1 MVTLPESKRLAAE
14 DLSQSH
20 RPTEHQRLFSGIA
33 KTVFRLN
40 GQALA
45 IAEDLAGPVGLTAA
59 WWQVLATV
67 LRDPLS
73 VADISRLVGTSRQ
86 SVQRVA
92 DRLVDQGL
100 AEYQPNPAHRRAKL
114 LTPTDEGRSAVRA
127 IAPAHADLAH
137 QLAVEFGEENLSRL
151 LDSLQ
156 ELSTVLD
163 KLPPPKLSTI

>member
-1 MVTLPESKRLAAE
+1 MVTLPESTKSTDQAVSE
-14 DLSQSH
+14 SH

-40 GQALA
+40 GQALT

-67 LRDPLS
+67 LREPLS

-92 DRLVDQGL
+92 DRLVDEGL

-114 LTPTDEGRSAVRA
+114 LTPTNQGRSAVRA
-127 IAPAHADLAH
+127 IAPAHAELAH
-137 QLAVEFGEENLSRL
+137 QLALELGEENLGRIL
-151 LDSLQ
+151 EHLQ
-156 ELSTVLD
+156 ELSAALH
-163 KLPPPKLSTI
+163 KLSTQPTTG

>member
-1 MVTLPESKRLAAE
+1 MVTLPESTRSTDE
-14 DLSQSH
+14 GLSRPH
-20 RPTEHQRLFSGIA
+20 RPTEQQRLFSGIA

-45 IAEDLAGPVGLTAA
+45 IAEELAGPVGLTAA

-92 DRLVDQGL
+92 DRLVDDGL

-137 QLAVEFGEENLSRL
+137 QLAVEFGEENLRRV

-156 ELSTVLD
+156 ELSTALD
-163 KLPPPKLSTI
+163 KLPPPKRSTI

>member
-1 MVTLPESKRLAAE
+1 MVTLPESMRSAAE
-14 DLSQSH
+14 DSSQSH
-20 RPTEHQRLFSGIA
+20 RPTEQQRLFSGIA

-67 LRDPLS
+67 LREPLS

-92 DRLVDQGL
+92 DLLVDKQL

-114 LTPTDEGRSAVRA
+114 LTPTEKGGSTVRA
-127 IAPAHADLAH
+127 IAPAHADLAR
-137 QLAVEFGEENLSRL
+137 QLSLEFGEENLSRL

-156 ELSTVLD
+156 ELSAALD
-163 KLPPPKLSTI
+163 KLPVPTPATI

>member
-1 MVTLPESKRLAAE
+1 MVTLPESQE
-14 DLSQSH
+14 STTGVLSQSH

-67 LRDPLS
+67 LREPLS
-73 VADISRLVGTSRQ
+73 VADISRFVGTSRQ

-92 DRLVDQGL
+92 DRLVDEGL
-100 AEYQPNPAHRRAKL
+100 AEYRPNPAHRRAKL
-114 LTPTDEGRSAVRA
+114 LTPTDNGRSAVRA
-127 IAPAHADLAH
+127 IAPAHAELAH
-137 QLAVEFGEENLSRL
+137 QLALEFGEAELSRL
-151 LDSLQ
+151 LANLQ
-156 ELSTVLD
+156 ELSVALD
-163 KLPPPKLSTI
+163 KLPPLKPATI

>member
-1 MVTLPESKRLAAE
+1 MVTLPESRRSTAD

-20 RPTEHQRLFSGIA
+20 RPTEQQRFFSGIA

-40 GQALA
+40 GQVLA

-67 LRDPLS
+67 LREPLS

-92 DRLVDQGL
+92 DLLVDKQL

-114 LTPTDEGRSAVRA
+114 LTPADKGRSAVRA
-127 IAPAHADLAH
+127 IAPAHADLAR
-137 QLAVEFGEENLSRL
+137 QLSLDYGEENLSRL

-156 ELSTVLD
+156 DLSAALD
-163 KLPPPKLSTI
+163 NLTASTAGTS